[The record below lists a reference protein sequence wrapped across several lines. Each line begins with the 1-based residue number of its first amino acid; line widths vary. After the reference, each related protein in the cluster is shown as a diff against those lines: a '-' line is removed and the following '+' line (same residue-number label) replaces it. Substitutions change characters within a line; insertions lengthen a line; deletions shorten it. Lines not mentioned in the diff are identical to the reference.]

1 MQYCV
6 SLLSIS
12 YDHLGSEAVD
22 GKFSLLFLSYFV
34 SLLPLFFLTVTL
46 LSDNFKD
53 LLNFKN
59 KYIKKR
65 FHVYSLRH
73 IVLPPSFLHLH
84 FLYFFPFHFLCHHI
98 FSLLCNHRLCFLLK
112 NATPVVQ
119 ILSFLNKSCCV
130 TFVWPFLLE
139 LLSAKVSFLP
149 LHSQFMLFAVCLAA
163 LHPPLPFSLP
173 GRWFLLESQSSLF
186 VSSTF

>member
-112 NATPVVQ
+112 NATPIVQ

-130 TFVWPFLLE
+130 TLCDHSCWSCSQQRSPFSHSTLSLCYLQSALLLSTRHCPSPFLVDG
-139 LLSAKVSFLP
+139 SCWNP
-149 LHSQFMLFAVCLAA
+149 
-163 LHPPLPFSLP
+163 SLP
-173 GRWFLLESQSSLF
+173 SS
-186 VSSTF
+186 